1 MFTLNLAPLVAD
13 QLDLRAI
20 ESIDELDLR
29 AEQEAAPAPP
39 ATPMSLS
46 AGRDT
51 VAPGDLVALQLVD
64 DDGRPVAGAAL
75 SFRPSAAGGFGAA
88 ATDSAGRAT
97 WRAPL
102 TVGTYT
108 ISASQGARAATLT
121 LSVAV
126 PRTGLELAPDAA
138 NRSGFVLSRELDAEQ
153 LDEVG
158 AKDFETLVRDATA
171 ALQSSNPR
179 LADLSPGSVLRAIVE
194 SSAANGLW
202 LQGLALNVLSKSRAS
217 TAAGRDLDTWAADF
231 GLARLEAAAAR
242 GEVRLARFTAGLP
255 AYVPAGAIVQTADG
269 FSRYAVL
276 ADPEHPAWLADQ
288 AAYQMDSAAS
298 SVTVPVQALARGA
311 AGNAQ
316 AGAVDTIG
324 SAIPGIDTV
333 TNEAPIDNGADAESD
348 ENLRARFVAYLAS
361 LSRATRD
368 AIGFALD
375 GLRADYSI
383 VENAQ
388 RDGTPDAGYV
398 YVVVDD
404 GTGAPTADF
413 IARAHAAVDAVRP
426 VGTRFGVFAPQV
438 LVANV
443 ALRVAAKPG
452 FDAAAVRQ
460 AVQQGLRD
468 RIGAMRLGESLP
480 YTRLAQIAYEASE
493 GVQNALSITL
503 NGGSADLNASA
514 QQVVRAGTVTVSA

>member
-1 MFTLNLAPLVAD
+1 MYSLNLGPAVAD
-13 QLDLRAI
+13 RLDLRAVA
-20 ESIDELDLR
+20 SIDRLDLR
-29 AEQEAAPAPP
+29 AQTDAAPAPP
-39 ATPMSLS
+39 AIPMSLS

-64 DDGRPVAGAAL
+64 DDGRAVAGAQL
-75 SFRPSAAGGFGAA
+75 TFRPAAAGGFGAPT
-88 ATDSAGRAT
+88 TDSAGRAT

-108 ISASQGARAATLT
+108 IGASQGARAATLT
-121 LSVAV
+121 LTVAV
-126 PRTGLELAPDAA
+126 PRTGLDLAPDAA
-138 NRSGFVLSRELDAEQ
+138 NRTGFVLSRELDADE
-153 LDEVG
+153 LDEIG
-158 AKDFETLVRDATA
+158 AKDFETLVRDSTA
-171 ALQSSNPR
+171 ALQASNPR

-217 TAAGRDLDTWAADF
+217 TAAGRDLDSWAADF
-231 GLARLEAAAAR
+231 GLARLEAAAAS
-242 GEVRLARFTAGLP
+242 GQARFGRFTVGLP
-255 AYVPAGAIVQTADG
+255 AYVPVGAIVQTADG
-269 FSRYAVL
+269 FSRYAVITDR
-276 ADPEHPAWLADQ
+276 AHPAWLEEQ
-288 AAYQMDSAAS
+288 AAYQLDSAAAS
-298 SVTVPVQALARGA
+298 IVLPVQALARGA

-316 AGAVDTIG
+316 SGAIDTIG

-333 TNEAPIDNGADAESD
+333 TNDAPLDNGADAESD
-348 ENLRARFVAYLAS
+348 EDLRLRFVAYLAS

-375 GLRADYSI
+375 GMRAAYSI
-383 VENAQ
+383 TENEQ
-388 RDGTPDAGYV
+388 RDGTPDPGYV

-404 GTGAPTADF
+404 GTGSPPADF

-438 LVANV
+438 LTANV
-443 ALRVAAKPG
+443 ALRVAAKTG

-460 AVQQGLRD
+460 EVAQALRD
-468 RIGAMRLGESLP
+468 RIGAMQLGEALP

-493 GVQNALSITL
+493 GVANVMAITL
-503 NGGSADLNASA
+503 NNGAADIAANA
-514 QQVVRAGTVTVSA
+514 QQVVRAGTVTVGA